1 MDNQKISAIIRVKNE
16 EAYIGFCIQSIL
28 DTFEDVQII
37 IVNNNSTDNTL
48 NIINHFKKD
57 ISLNSKD
64 KRYCEIDIVNIDDY
78 TPGKAINMGVKKS
91 KNKNILI
98 ISAHCKIIKFNT
110 KSTFEI
116 LNKEKVLFGNQIPIW
131 NGKRIK
137 KRYIW
142 SNFGS
147 VKKINY
153 FSKDENRYFFHNAF
167 SLFKKNILLKYPF
180 NENLISKEDRYWANN
195 YINLKNNIVY
205 TPNNIVEHYYTN
217 NGATWK
223 NL

>member
-64 KRYCEIDIVNIDDY
+64 KRYCEIDIVNIDHY
-78 TPGKAINMGVKKS
+78 TPGRAINMGVKKS

-110 KSTFEI
+110 KLTFEI

-142 SNFGS
+142 SNFGTI
-147 VKKINY
+147 KKINY

-195 YINLKNNIVY
+195 YINLKRNIVY